1 MSAIAEPMDRCWRCF
16 HQLLD
21 LGPGGICAKPID
33 PMGIERP
40 CACPLFV
47 VGPPDKG
54 VCRSCGA
61 GIVWWRTRYGKAVP
75 CDPDGVNH
83 FVTCPNRDRHRKKR
97 PAPATVQVV
106 K

>member
-1 MSAIAEPMDRCWRCF
+1 MIAELADRCWRCF

-83 FVTCPNRDRHRKKR
+83 FATCPNAARHRKR
-97 PAPATVQVV
+97 HVMPVSSA
-106 K
+106 